1 MLSLGE
7 RLPRGQTLLPGML
20 MCSALCRRMGL
31 EQGQGCPP
39 CPEQAGLGVHPELLS
54 TAGHGEQLRAAPR
67 LLLATAEPS

>member
-7 RLPRGQTLLPGML
+7 RPPRGRTLLPGML
-20 MCSALCRRMGL
+20 MCSAPCRRMGL
-31 EQGQGCPP
+31 GQGSPP
-39 CPEQAGLGVHPELLS
+39 RPERAGLGVHPELVP